1 MKTQKRKG
9 NLTQVFFC
17 KICMSLQFNDPPVD
31 FEPIQMLMCL
41 KINYPFFIENSTGRL
56 VSRSLRF
63 YIYMILNDVCFF
75 FCNRYGLSIWR
86 MNRLNLLQTLL
97 VGASDFPLFLS
108 FVCTANAINFNRIL
122 SWSCIH
128 VWGMFYLFILFFVGS
143 QMQNSHIQI
152 FLWQTMGLVN
162 HSICREKKFHSYEN
176 DGQQILPFLHKKD
189 NIHSHTPTIWMLF
202 FSLLCERSEN
212 SVQQRA
218 ELETKQF
225 VWKV

>member
-1 MKTQKRKG
+1 
-9 NLTQVFFC
+9 
-17 KICMSLQFNDPPVD
+17 
-31 FEPIQMLMCL
+31 MCL
-41 KINYPFFIENSTGRL
+41 KINYPFFIENSAGRL

-63 YIYMILNDVCFF
+63 HIYMILNDVCFF
-75 FCNRYGLSIWR
+75 FLQSIWIVDLT
-86 MNRLNLLQTLL
+86 NES
-97 VGASDFPLFLS
+97 AK
-108 FVCTANAINFNRIL
+108 FVTNAISWCQWFSSFSLVCLYSECDKFQSNFVL
-122 SWSCIH
+122 VMYPCLGH
-128 VWGMFYLFILFFVGS
+128 VLFIYSFFVGS

-176 DGQQILPFLHKKD
+176 DGQQNLPFLHKKD
-189 NIHSHTPTIWMLF
+189 NIHSHSHTPTIWMLF